1 MENQAFSGSRTLN
14 ADVEADRRP
23 NTDHKD
29 SKEEINLHSKGE
41 KENYEDD
48 TNKNGSLQHTATKAP
63 LPRHLS
69 DRNYPL
75 ATTDLE
81 TMIHLLKGNIG
92 PGILALPQAFMNAG
106 LWVGSAG
113 ILVLAGT
120 CIMGKHMLLNSAH
133 RLCGDNDLATI
144 AYEDAAELAFR
155 RGPKIFHRFASTIHF
170 IIILFLGLSQLGF
183 CTVYFVFVPQNIRQA
198 VECMTGGTGFSQ
210 FAYQSAMLLP
220 VLLLCYIPHLKY
232 LAPISMVAS
241 TLKTFGLVF
250 TFWYLVKDLPQVHEP
265 VPGFAGWSTMPLYF
279 GSTIYAIGSIGLIL
293 PLENKMKT
301 PRNYGGLT
309 GVMQTGVMIAVAL
322 YIAVGFYGYYQYGS
336 TIQGSVTL
344 NLPSSELLA
353 QITKIIIGLSVLLT
367 YPVQYY
373 VPLTAMQPFIRKR
386 WETKRAKDI
395 AEYTVRTILVL
406 ATYIFAVTIPNIG
419 LFVSLIGAV
428 ASTTLAF
435 IVPPF
440 VDLCTFWPD
449 TGRFHFRII
458 RGVYI
463 FSLGV
468 LGFVTGA
475 NSSIQGIIK
484 FFAEGKQEPPFYC

>member
-1 MENQAFSGSRTLN
+1 MEDILKHILVHNPSRASPVDKLKIALLN
-14 ADVEADRRP
+14 
-23 NTDHKD
+23 
-29 SKEEINLHSKGE
+29 S
-41 KENYEDD
+41 DD
-48 TNKNGSLQHTATKAP
+48 ETQKNGSIHTTNKKS
-63 LPRHLS
+63 LPRHLA
-69 DRNYPL
+69 DRNNHL

-81 TMIHLLKGNIG
+81 TMVHLLKGNIG

-106 LWVGSAG
+106 LWVGAAG
-113 ILVLAGT
+113 IMILGGT
-120 CIMGKHMLLNSAH
+120 CIMGKHMLLSSAH
-133 RLCGDNDLATI
+133 RLCGNNNLETI

-155 RGPKIFHRFASTIHF
+155 RGPKIFNRFASTIHF

-198 VECMTGGTGFSQ
+198 VECMTGGTGLSQ

-220 VLLLCYIPHLKY
+220 VLMLCYIPHLKY
-232 LAPISMVAS
+232 LAPISMAAS
-241 TLKTFGLVF
+241 ALKAFGLVF
-250 TFWYLVKDLPQVHEP
+250 TFWYLVRDLPNTHEP
-265 VPGFAGWSTMPLYF
+265 VPGFAGWSSMPLFF
-279 GSTIYAIGSIGLIL
+279 GSTIYAIGSIGLVL

-309 GVMQTGVMIAVAL
+309 GVMQTGLMIAMSL

-386 WETKRAKDI
+386 WETKRGKDI
-395 AEYTVRTILVL
+395 AEYTIRTILVL
-406 ATYIFAVTIPNIG
+406 ITYICAVSIPNIG

-435 IVPPF
+435 IIPPF
-440 VDLCTFWPD
+440 VDICTFWPD
-449 TGRFHFRII
+449 TGRYHFRII

-475 NSSIQGIIK
+475 NSSIRGIIT
-484 FFAEGKQEPPFYC
+484 FFQEGKQEPPFYC